1 MPAFAP
7 ILAFDDPLLPWQLL
21 TLVVVIAATVCLL
34 CSARSRNR
42 LRRALETN
50 QRDQARLRALLSQM
64 PSILWTTDKDLRITS
79 SEGAGLEPLGI
90 RPGSV
95 VGQTLQEYFKTADPN
110 FIPLKMHLE
119 ALKGRTGN
127 YEIAWGLRT
136 YIAHC
141 EPLHDADNQVC
152 GVIVSAQDITPTKN
166 AQQKLARSQAKLRA
180 LLEAIPDVMFSMTRS
195 GRIVEFIDKLMAPA
209 DFLGKTV
216 LDVFPQTVAQQFL
229 ATATRVLD
237 TQRTQL
243 LEYQTGERDAQRFFE
258 ARIVNAGND
267 EVLVIVRN
275 ITERKRAEL
284 DLRLREAQLRA
295 LVRAIPDMI
304 IQLTP
309 DGRIAGCVAPN
320 PDDLYMPPD
329 QFLGRTVMDVLPP
342 PVAALINQHV
352 RAALETGQP
361 QVCQYP
367 LEMPGGTRW
376 FEARIV
382 SAATGDAA
390 ADLVTA
396 VVRNI
401 TDVRTKTYTPAIAR
415 AV

>member
-1 MPAFAP
+1 MPSVP
-7 ILAFDDPLLPWQLL
+7 SILALDALLSWQCV
-21 TLVVVIAATVCLL
+21 TLVVVAGATAALV
-34 CSARSRNR
+34 CSAVSRHR

-50 QRDQARLRALLSQM
+50 QRDQARLRALLNQM

-90 RPGSV
+90 RQGEV
-95 VGQTLQEYFKTADPN
+95 VGQTLQQYFKTADPN
-110 FIPLKMHLE
+110 FIPLRMHLE

-127 YEIAWGLRT
+127 YEIIWGVRT

-141 EPLHDADNQVC
+141 EPLYDQGNQIC
-152 GVIVSAQDITPTKN
+152 GVIVSAQDITLTKN

-216 LDVFPQTVAQQFL
+216 LDVFPQSVAQQFL

-237 TQRTQL
+237 TQRTQVM
-243 LEYQTGERDAQRFFE
+243 EYQTGAADAQRFFE
-258 ARIVNAGND
+258 ARLVNAGND

-309 DGRIAGCVAPN
+309 DGRIAGCSAPN
-320 PDDLYMPPD
+320 PDELYMPPD

-342 PVAALINQHV
+342 AVAAVINQHV
-352 RAALETGQP
+352 RAAVETGQP

-367 LEMPGGTRW
+367 LEMPGGTRLY
-376 FEARIV
+376 EARIV
-382 SAATGDAA
+382 AAATGDGAP
-390 ADLVTA
+390 DLVTA
-396 VVRNI
+396 LVRNI
-401 TDVRTKTYTPAIAR
+401 TDARTRTNPPAIAR

>member
-1 MPAFAP
+1 MPAALP
-7 ILAFDDPLLPWQLL
+7 ILAVDALLSWQCL
-21 TLVVVIAATVCLL
+21 TLTVVAVATAAVL
-34 CSARSRNR
+34 CSAVARRR
-42 LRRALETN
+42 LRRALESN
-50 QRDQARLRALLSQM
+50 QRDQARLRALLAQM

-90 RPGSV
+90 RPGQV

-110 FIPLKMHLE
+110 FVPLKMHLE
-119 ALKGRTGN
+119 ALEGHTGN
-127 YEIAWGLRT
+127 YEVVWGVRT
-136 YIAHC
+136 YLAHC
-141 EPLHDADNQVC
+141 EPLHDQANQVC
-152 GVIVSAQDITPTKN
+152 GVIVSAQDITPTKT
-166 AQQKLARSQAKLRA
+166 ALQKLARSQAKYRA
-180 LLEAIPDVMFSMTRS
+180 LLEAIPDVLFSMTRS
-195 GRIVEFIDKLMAPA
+195 GRVVEFIDKLMAPA

-216 LDVFPQTVAQQFL
+216 LDVFPQSVAQQFL

-243 LEYQTGERDAQRFFE
+243 LEYQTGEGDAQRFFE
-258 ARIVNAGND
+258 ARVVNAGND

-320 PDDLYMPPD
+320 PDDLYMAPD
-329 QFLGRTVMDVLPP
+329 QFLGRTVIDVLPP
-342 PVAALINQHV
+342 AAAAVIHQHL
-352 RAALETGQP
+352 RAAVETGQP

-376 FEARIV
+376 YEARLV
-382 SAATGDAA
+382 SAAGDGAP
-390 ADLVTA
+390 DLVTA
-396 VVRNI
+396 LVRNI
-401 TDVRTKTYTPAIAR
+401 TEARTKTTPPAIAR